1 MQKNQTSFIPF
12 RNVWVRAFLVTP
24 WSRIHCQGRRQGSIP
39 DPGRSHV
46 PWSDESHVPQL
57 SGLRSRARSHR
68 HWAHDCWS
76 PRSAQPTL
84 HSREA
89 ITKRSPHTSRQEPH
103 RTAATGSPGAA
114 TKTQNSQRWVNK
126 QKLSKNIPIR
136 NDRERQ
142 CSCSVIKNS
151 KKKRK
156 LNPMHNNSGCNLN
169 QRESKF

>member
-1 MQKNQTSFIPF
+1 MQKIK
-12 RNVWVRAFLVTP
+12 RALYL
-24 WSRIHCQGRRQGSIP
+24 SEMSG
-39 DPGRSHV
+39 
-46 PWSDESHVPQL
+46 
-57 SGLRSRARSHR
+57 SGLSWWLCGQESTAKADDGVPSLIQEDPMCPGATNPMCHSYQACVLEPGATATEPMTSGVPGPHNPRSTAEKP
-68 HWAHDCWS
+68 S
-76 PRSAQPTL
+76 PRS
-84 HSREA
+84 
-89 ITKRSPHTSRQEPH
+89 PHISRQEPH

-126 QKLSKNIPIR
+126 QKLSKNICIR